1 MKQLTKVKVLML
13 PTEKASNTDIM
24 PGKLC
29 TSPRYNNGKQPLI
42 FGEFENS
49 YFNECVPQ
57 HLYLVSDEKIED
69 GDHFMSAFYGYP
81 LQNTKEWREQQKKM
95 LGEYPD
101 LTDLK
106 QHKIIATTDKS
117 LRDYCKRKHP
127 KAKIHPSMPQI
138 PESFVEAF
146 VKADGKINEVM
157 VECEQKRFSTFTEG
171 QIGEDSNTF
180 YENILKTR
188 EDNTVIIHTTNN
200 DKRYTLDDLMKVHE
214 AICERESHWIF
225 TKDEMLKWIKENL

>member
-1 MKQLTKVKVLML
+1 MKKKIKVLML

-57 HLYLVSDEKIED
+57 HLYLVSEDEEIKE
-69 GDHFMSAFYGYP
+69 GDWFINIQLNKLCQAHQSG
-81 LQNTKEWREQQKKM
+81 L
-95 LGEYPD
+95 EYD
-101 LTDLK
+101 LDSNK
-106 QHKIIATTDKS
+106 KIIATTNKS
-117 LRDYCKRKHP
+117 LLTRCDCSKLQNVCTSINGCKELPR
-127 KAKIHPSMPQI
+127 I

-188 EDNTVIIHTTNN
+188 EDNTVIIHKVKS
-200 DKRYTLDDLMKVHE
+200 DKQYTLEDIKKTLFKFMIDINNSNQNYIRVEFFNEWVEKN
-214 AICERESHWIF
+214 
-225 TKDEMLKWIKENL
+225 LK